1 MANEIARALRKRMT
15 PQEAK
20 LWVQLRL
27 LPKLDFH
34 FRRQVPIGRHIV
46 DFAEKN
52 LRLAIEVDG
61 SQHAESLGIAKD
73 IERDTFLR
81 KQGYQVLRFWNFE
94 IDTNM
99 SGVIDTILLSAQQ
112 RE

>member
-1 MANEIARALRKRMT
+1 MANEIARALRKRLT

-27 LPKLDFH
+27 LPKTEFH
-34 FRRQVPIGRHIV
+34 FRRQVPIGRYIV

-52 LRLAIEVDG
+52 LRLVIEVDG
-61 SQHAESLGIAKD
+61 SQHAEPLGLAKD
-73 IERDTFLR
+73 NERDAFLR
-81 KQGYQVLRFWNFE
+81 DRGYQVLRFWNFE

-99 SGVIDTILLSAQQ
+99 SGVIDTILLTVQNPK
-112 RE
+112 